1 MGGLSAPRYAL
12 RSCRVFLEEVF
23 FLEKSK
29 RFNLRLTAD
38 EAAALE
44 ELAERHGSSKTDA
57 VIFAVFYALC
67 KLKQKNG
74 EYDGE
79 ETRA

>member
-1 MGGLSAPRYAL
+1 M
-12 RSCRVFLEEVF
+12 
-23 FLEKSK
+23 EKSK
-29 RFNLRLTAD
+29 RFNLRLTAE

-57 VIFAVFYALC
+57 VIFAVYYALIG
-67 KLKQKNG
+67 LKQRNG

-79 ETRA
+79 ETRT